1 MILSIDQGTTGTTA
15 FVFDTSGALIGRS
28 YSELPN
34 YYPKPGWVE
43 QRAEEIWQVT
53 LRVCAAALER
63 AGIRASE
70 LTAVGITNQ
79 RETTLLWDRQTGAPV
94 CPAIVWQCRRSAD
107 ICAELARAGK
117 AEWLRERTGLVLD
130 AYFSASKLQWLFRNQ
145 PELLDR
151 ARAGELCFGTVDSWL
166 IWNMSGGRAHLTDH
180 TNASRTLLYN
190 LEQQSWDP
198 ELLALFGCPE
208 PQVSGLLPEIL
219 PSAGHFAV
227 TDPEAFLGAEVPIC
241 GVAGDQQASL
251 FGQGCTRPGEVKNT
265 YGTGCFMLAF
275 AGAERP
281 QLPRGLLATIACDA
295 SGRPAYAVEGAVFTA
310 GSAVQWLRDEM
321 GLIREAA
328 ETEMIAQSV
337 PNTRGVYMVPAF
349 SGLGA
354 PHWDPSARGT
364 ICGLSRGAGRAE
376 LVRATLESIA
386 YQSEELAQL
395 MREALEL
402 PISHMRVD
410 GGASA
415 NNFLMQ
421 FQADISA
428 LRVERPKQIESTAVG
443 AALLAG
449 IGAGIWRADDLP
461 ARLLEIERDFLP
473 KMAEQERE
481 QLLSGW
487 HRAVAACRA
496 F

>member
-34 YYPKPGWVE
+34 YYPRPGWVE
-43 QRAEEIWQVT
+43 QQADEIWQVT

-63 AGIRASE
+63 AGISATD
-70 LTAVGITNQ
+70 LTAIGITNQ
-79 RETTLLWDRQTGAPV
+79 RETTILWDRKTGEPV

-107 ICAELARAGK
+107 ICTELARAGQGD
-117 AEWLRERTGLVLD
+117 WLRERTGLVLD
-130 AYFSASKLQWLFRNQ
+130 AYFSASKLQWLFRDR

-190 LEQQSWDP
+190 LEQRGWDP
-198 ELLALFGCPE
+198 ELLELFGCPE
-208 PQVSGLLPEIL
+208 SLLPEIM
-219 PSAGHFAV
+219 PSAGHFAD
-227 TDPEAFLGAEVPIC
+227 TDPAAFLGATAPIC

-251 FGQGCTRPGEVKNT
+251 FGQGCTRPGDIKNT
-265 YGTGCFMLAF
+265 YGTGCFMLAY

-281 QLPRGLLATIACDA
+281 QLPRGLLATIACDT
-295 SGRPAYAVEGAVFTA
+295 SGAPAYAVEGAVFTG

-321 GLIREAA
+321 GLIQQAA

-337 PNTRGVYMVPAF
+337 PSTRGVYLVPAF

-386 YQSEELAQL
+386 YQSDELAQL
-395 MREALEL
+395 MSEALGL
-402 PISHMRVD
+402 SISHMRVD

-428 LRVERPKQIESTAVG
+428 LRVERPRQIESTAVG

-449 IGAGIWRADDLP
+449 IGAGIWSPGDLP
-461 ARLLEIERDFLP
+461 ESLLEIERDFLP
-473 KMAEQERE
+473 QMSAEKRE
-481 QLLSGW
+481 ELLSGW
-487 HRAVAACRA
+487 RRAVTACRA